1 MAYVYLVTL
10 LILLEYLI
18 FGYLVSRA
26 RARYQ
31 VVAPA
36 VTGHPQ
42 FERYH
47 RVQQNTIEQLVVVL
61 PALWIIGLTLS
72 GLWAAALGLVFV
84 IARAWYAHGYITS
97 RSGGGRHH
105 GFMFG
110 LYATGALLIGAGLG
124 AVKALF

>member
-1 MAYVYLVTL
+1 MAWVYLVTL

-26 RARYQ
+26 RTRYR
-31 VVAPA
+31 VVAPT

-61 PALWIIGLTLS
+61 PALWIFGLTLN
-72 GLWAAALGLVFV
+72 GPWAAVLGVVFV

-97 RSGGGRHH
+97 KSGGGRHH

-110 LYATGALLIGAGLG
+110 LYATVALLIGAGLG
-124 AVKALF
+124 SLKSLF